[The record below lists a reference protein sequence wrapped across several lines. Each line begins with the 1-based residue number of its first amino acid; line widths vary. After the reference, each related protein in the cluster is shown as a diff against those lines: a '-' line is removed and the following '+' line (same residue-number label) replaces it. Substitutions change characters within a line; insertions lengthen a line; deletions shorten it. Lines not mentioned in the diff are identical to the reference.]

1 VAYYQLTASDVIIRT
16 GDGAS
21 IPNNPANRDRID
33 YEEWL
38 AKGNAPGPYVG
49 PTLAEVKLHLRFLV
63 DGEAER
69 ERLKYVTDG
78 AGQALVY
85 EAKRSEVNRWRAAG
99 SPVALDAAM
108 YPWASARAAR
118 REVSAHDVMVDWAA
132 QVDAWVTIGVA
143 IENVREGAKESI
155 AAASTE
161 GAARAV
167 TWSWPV

>member
-118 REVSAHDVMVDWAA
+118 REVSAHDVMVD
-132 QVDAWVTIGVA
+132 
-143 IENVREGAKESI
+143 
-155 AAASTE
+155 
-161 GAARAV
+161 
-167 TWSWPV
+167 